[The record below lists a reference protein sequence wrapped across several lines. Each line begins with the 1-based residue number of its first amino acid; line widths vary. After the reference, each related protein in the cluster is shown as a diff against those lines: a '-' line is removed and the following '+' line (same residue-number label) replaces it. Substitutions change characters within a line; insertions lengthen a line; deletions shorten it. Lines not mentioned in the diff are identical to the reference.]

1 MSVFFTDSNCE
12 LWWEKQEKL
21 NIQYISMP
29 YTLKDKE
36 YYYDLGKNT
45 DFKAFFSE
53 VKRGELPITSAL
65 SPQNYVDIFT
75 PYLEN
80 GQDILYVHFS
90 SNLSGTF
97 SFLEQAIKELKVRFP
112 HQNIRHVDTLSITLG
127 AGILVYEAAIMHKR
141 GCTDE
146 EIIKFVEKEREHYAT
161 YFTVDDLKHLVRGGR
176 LSSTSA
182 FFGGL
187 LNIKPILRVSPEGK
201 IEAVRKVT
209 GRKKSILELIQI
221 VKELGSN
228 VADHPIGILHADAE
242 EEAVFLKE
250 KIVELVGSDA
260 EIWLQQ
266 VGPTIGSHCGQ
277 GTLAIVFHAKNR

>member
-1 MSVFFTDSNCE
+1 MFSLQTAIVNFGG
-12 LWWEKQEKL
+12 K

-187 LNIKPILRVSPEGK
+187 LNIKPILRVNAEGK